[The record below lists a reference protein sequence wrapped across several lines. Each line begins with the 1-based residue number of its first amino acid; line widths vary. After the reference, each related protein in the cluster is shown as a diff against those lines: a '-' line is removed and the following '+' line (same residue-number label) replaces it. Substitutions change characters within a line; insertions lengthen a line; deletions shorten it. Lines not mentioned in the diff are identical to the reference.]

1 MITWLDS
8 DIKAMGFTKFRWICT
23 FIGLVFSVVDITSD
37 LLLSLQY
44 FREQQYTW
52 FALTLLFVL
61 VGSLCMQIFSYC
73 WFREDSN
80 GVEGTESLTTNIGL
94 LHLLHLGFF
103 TRYYDLL
110 KKSFSSVWRANSGT
124 STEMLF
130 GLAADLSMLRLME
143 TFLESVPQ
151 LLLQAYIMLEHQRT
165 SKIQY
170 LSMAVS
176 FLNVAWSIVDYWR
189 CLRRS
194 LPNTK
199 EMPGGIP
206 TVVYLL
212 YKTLTITARV
222 LSLTLIIML
231 SSWNLLVLGSL
242 WLAGTVWAHMIK
254 TDFCTFRCL
263 EELYRAIVGVIL
275 VFTFFNIKG
284 KKTKKHMSIY
294 YMLSTLHNFSAPLF
308 LFLFMPKTVESDFFL
323 PVTVFILTSNT
334 VGLGFLILYYRALH
348 PGNRVESDALDGM
361 VTMNTNNSSPT
372 RHFDRF
378 LRL

>member
-1 MITWLDS
+1 MR
-8 DIKAMGFTKFRWICT
+8 FCKFRWICT
-23 FIGLVFSVVDITSD
+23 LVGLIFSVVDIASD
-37 LLLSLQY
+37 LLLSLQFFGEGHY
-44 FREQQYTW
+44 AW
-52 FALTLLFVL
+52 CALTLTFFLI
-61 VGSLCMQIFSYC
+61 GSVCTQIFSYS
-73 WFREDSN
+73 WFKDDYN
-80 GVEGTESLTTNIGL
+80 GEQEPETNMGL

-110 KKSFSSVWRANSGT
+110 KRSFGCVWRARSDLGF
-124 STEMLF
+124 EVLF

-176 FLNVAWSIVDYWR
+176 FLNVAWSTVDYWR

-194 LPNTK
+194 LPNTE
-199 EMPGGIP
+199 EMPRGIP
-206 TVVYLL
+206 IVIYLL
-212 YKTLTITARV
+212 YKTLTITARI

-231 SSWNLLVLGSL
+231 SPWNILVLGSL
-242 WLAGTVWAHMIK
+242 WLAGTVWAHVVK
-254 TDFCTFRCL
+254 TDFCTSGCL
-263 EELYRAIVGVIL
+263 EQLYRAIVGVIL

-284 KKTKKHMSIY
+284 KKTKKEMTIY
-294 YMLSTLHNFSAPLF
+294 YTLSTLHNFSAPLL
-308 LFLFMPKTVESDFFL
+308 LFLLLPTTAESDFFL

-334 VGLGFLILYYRALH
+334 IGLGFLILYYRALH
-348 PGNRVESDALDGM
+348 PASRVESDAVDGI
-361 VTMNTNNSSPT
+361 VTLNTNNNSTNS
-372 RHFDRF
+372 RFDRF